1 MLALYKISCEPTM
14 FLVHVLTLH
23 DIQDN
28 VYNTYELFF
37 TLYAT
42 ILVLLHI

>member
-1 MLALYKISCEPTM
+1 MLALYKTSYEPTM
-14 FLVHVLTLH
+14 CLVHVLTLH

-28 VYNTYELFF
+28 VYNIYELFF
-37 TLYAT
+37 TLYVT